1 MIEKETKEQKTG
13 DVEEVRGFLCGYRM
27 CADMLRLRRYE
38 RRRGGYDEEFA
49 CADIL
54 AGNEAYWRAR
64 MSEVSALIGGMRNGR
79 EKLILYYHYIRGE
92 SIEHAADLLGISRRT
107 GYRVHQRA
115 LLQISFLYA
124 HWRKRSVLAFCPDA
138 RIDGEDVGRLRH
150 SPHVGEEQEKGVE
163 G

>member
-1 MIEKETKEQKTG
+1 MIERETKEREESEI
-13 DVEEVRGFLCGYRM
+13 EEVRSFLCGYRM
-27 CADMLRLRRYE
+27 CADILRLRRYE

-92 SIEHAADLLGISRRT
+92 SIEHAADLLGFSRRT

-124 HWRKRSVLAFCPDA
+124 RWRRRSVSAFCSDT
-138 RIDGEDVGRLRH
+138 RIDGEDVGKLRH
-150 SPHVGEEQEKGVE
+150 SPRAGEEQEKGVK

>member
-1 MIEKETKEQKTG
+1 MIEKETKEQKMG
-13 DVEEVRGFLCGYRM
+13 DVEEVRSFLCGYRM